1 MPTGVLKACIF
12 MGCFLLASITGSAQ
26 EVVHALTGSVV
37 SVDAVAKT
45 ITVFTDSHSNEIF
58 RDMRNS
64 NTSIDFDKSVRIDS
78 TPADD
83 FQKSGAYAVVFYYGA
98 GDARA
103 VVALRGL
110 GAGPFAIDTGT
121 VTKFENNEHIIFVRE
136 DSGALKSFRLASDTV
151 AETSY
156 GAVGEA
162 KYQPHNGD
170 QIRITSALVNG
181 SPTALFINALVSD

>member
-83 FQKSGAYAVVFYYGA
+83 LV
-98 GDARA
+98 
-103 VVALRGL
+103 L
-110 GAGPFAIDTGT
+110 GHFAFPQIGKADIWHG
-121 VTKFENNEHIIFVRE
+121 
-136 DSGALKSFRLASDTV
+136 SCLKSFHNLDYRPAGGV
-151 AETSY
+151 A
-156 GAVGEA
+156 
-162 KYQPHNGD
+162 
-170 QIRITSALVNG
+170 
-181 SPTALFINALVSD
+181 